1 MSNKNVNVR
10 KSQEI
15 TFCLLAG
22 ILMFMAMMVA
32 GRAEAGVALGAT
44 RVIYPAG
51 QKQVQLAVTNN
62 DENSTYLIQGNDSN
76 LLIVFYVQ
84 IMPDDFVMQ
93 LHRF

>member
-51 QKQVQLAVTNN
+51 QKQVRNEPPYRVN
-62 DENSTYLIQGNDSN
+62 DVGALKNEI
-76 LLIVFYVQ
+76 
-84 IMPDDFVMQ
+84 
-93 LHRF
+93 

>member
-51 QKQVQLAVTNN
+51 QKQSLKADNGGCRAAILPSRAKTSATCR
-62 DENSTYLIQGNDSN
+62 DK
-76 LLIVFYVQ
+76 
-84 IMPDDFVMQ
+84 
-93 LHRF
+93 

>member
-62 DENSTYLIQGNDSN
+62 GSDSN

-84 IMPDDFVMQ
+84 IMPDDLVMQ

>member
-44 RVIYPAG
+44 RVIYKGWSFYRDASSVCDEG
-51 QKQVQLAVTNN
+51 KKREYLAY
-62 DENSTYLIQGNDSN
+62 S
-76 LLIVFYVQ
+76 
-84 IMPDDFVMQ
+84 
-93 LHRF
+93 

>member
-32 GRAEAGVALGAT
+32 GRAEAGVGNGA
-44 RVIYPAG
+44 
-51 QKQVQLAVTNN
+51 
-62 DENSTYLIQGNDSN
+62 N
-76 LLIVFYVQ
+76 LLI
-84 IMPDDFVMQ
+84 
-93 LHRF
+93 

>member
-32 GRAEAGVALGAT
+32 GRAKREGLRCDSRNLSGRAKT
-44 RVIYPAG
+44 S
-51 QKQVQLAVTNN
+51 VQLARTNGH
-62 DENSTYLIQGNDSN
+62 DENSTYLIQSW
-76 LLIVFYVQ
+76 VE
-84 IMPDDFVMQ
+84 MPMV
-93 LHRF
+93 